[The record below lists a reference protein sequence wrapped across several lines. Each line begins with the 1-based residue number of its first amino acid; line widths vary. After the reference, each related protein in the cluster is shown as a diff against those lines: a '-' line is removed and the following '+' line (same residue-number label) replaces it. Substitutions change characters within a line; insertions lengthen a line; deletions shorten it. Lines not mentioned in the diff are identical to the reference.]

1 MNNYK
6 TDPASNPTTLQK
18 AKAFEW
24 LRAISISDSPDREL
38 AAIAMY
44 ELSKIAPL
52 LQSAGET
59 TLALGY
65 KIPGFYESMER
76 YKNRKLLLKD

>member
-1 MNNYK
+1 MNNYN
-6 TDPASNPTTLQK
+6 DPARNPTNMQK

-24 LRAISISDSPDREL
+24 LRAISLSDSPDSEL

-52 LQSAGET
+52 LQSGGAQ
-59 TLALGY
+59 
-65 KIPGFYESMER
+65 
-76 YKNRKLLLKD
+76 